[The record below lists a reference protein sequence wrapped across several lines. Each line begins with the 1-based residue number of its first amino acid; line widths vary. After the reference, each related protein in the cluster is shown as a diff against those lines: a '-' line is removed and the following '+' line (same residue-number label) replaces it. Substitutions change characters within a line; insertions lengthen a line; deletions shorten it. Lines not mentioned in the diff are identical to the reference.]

1 MYMLYFVHSSASG
14 HLGCFYLL
22 AITNNVAMSMSVQIC
37 LGDSIFNFLD
47 IYLEVGL
54 LDHMVTLFLIFERTS
69 ILLFIAATWF
79 YFSTD
84 SGQVFQF
91 PHILCNTCF
100 LLLVNFLTGIKLCL
114 IVVLMCI
121 FLMISDL
128 EHLYICL
135 LAIYIFSLEKCLF
148 KSFGK

>member
-1 MYMLYFVHSSASG
+1 MLYFVHSSASR

-69 ILLFIAATWF
+69 ILLFIHDFT
-79 YFSTD
+79 
-84 SGQVFQF
+84 F
-91 PHILCNTCF
+91 PPTVDKCPS
-100 LLLVNFLTGIKLCL
+100 FLTFFATL
-114 IVVLMCI
+114 V
-121 FLMISDL
+121 F
-128 EHLYICL
+128 
-135 LAIYIFSLEKCLF
+135 
-148 KSFGK
+148 